1 LVVPVLPLV
10 LPPMPLLP
18 LAPPLELPGRGAGC
32 AGVVGVVVELPPI
45 EPVEPEAPEPALE
58 RFSRTHFSCSAPI
71 RPMHLA
77 GVAPEAPALEP
88 PLVLV
93 SALPLVLGLVLEPL
107 LPPMVE
113 LPELPPAAAPPPTL
127 EPDEAPVEP
136 EVDEPELCA
145 RVAVESARSAA
156 AVAAV
161 SVFNIMSCS
170 PGDDWLDCRRQ
181 ARKPCARPHA
191 RVHYANAL

>member
-32 AGVVGVVVELPPI
+32 AGVVGLVVEPPT
-45 EPVEPEAPEPALE
+45 EPLDEPEAPEPAVA
-58 RFSRTHFSCSAPI
+58 RSSRRHFSCSAPI

-77 GVAPEAPALEP
+77 GVAPEAPALPLVVVSAP
-88 PLVLV
+88 PLVLEP
-93 SALPLVLGLVLEPL
+93 ALPLPV
-107 LPPMVE
+107 VE
-113 LPELPPAAAPPPTL
+113 LPALPPAAAPPLTPL
-127 EPDEAPVEP
+127 PDEAPVEP

-161 SVFNIMSCS
+161 SVFNIMS
-170 PGDDWLDCRRQ
+170 DLLEMMD
-181 ARKPCARPHA
+181 
-191 RVHYANAL
+191 